1 MTHFVEH
8 LLSITIFFY
17 FCFLL
22 LLVFNTNTNQTVVQ
36 TYNETSYLN
45 CSVADDNTGGDVS
58 VYSGGEGFGVPAT
71 LAVPL
76 TRVGPNYYF
85 SDASDGEQCVKGM
98 KFEITVGQG
107 SGLPPYL
114 NQPPPP
120 PYVDPGVQTP
130 PVGSGEVAPGG
141 AGGGTEN
148 GGKKRGLGV
157 GSAGLVALMC
167 SLNFLI

>member
-8 LLSITIFFY
+8 IASLTIFF
-17 FCFLL
+17 CFLVPP
-22 LLVFNTNTNQTVVQ
+22 VFNTNTNQTVVL
-36 TYNETSYLN
+36 TYNETSYRN
-45 CSVADDNTGGDVS
+45 CSAADDDTGGDVS

-85 SDASDGEQCVKGM
+85 SDAGDGEQCVKGM
-98 KFEITVGQG
+98 KLEITVRQG

-120 PYVDPGVQTP
+120 PYVDPGVQTSP
-130 PVGSGEVAPGG
+130 ADGGEVVPGG
-141 AGGGTEN
+141 GGGGKEN
-148 GGKKRGLGV
+148 GGMKRGFGV
-157 GSAGLVALMC
+157 GFAGLMC
-167 SLNFLI
+167 SLYLLI